1 MTTVDTHRQAFIGGV
16 WVDGGDGTIEV
27 RSPHS
32 GEVVGTVTRC
42 SADDVDRAARAAQAA
57 FPTWKQTPL
66 VKRVDLLYRA
76 YELCK
81 ERNEA
86 IARQISQE
94 MGKTIRESR
103 EEMVEYA
110 CEHFRRAAEDVLRY
124 RGQVLPSTQER
135 TAGKRIVV
143 TQEPAGVVAVVT
155 PWNFPVDIAA
165 IAICYALAIG
175 DTVIWK
181 PSEHAPLSSAM
192 LAEVFHDAGFPPG
205 TVNMVTGEAEVGHAV
220 VAHSGVSAVVF
231 TGSTKTGE
239 AIASSIGLKKRVL
252 ELGGN
257 GPLIVRADADLERAA
272 DAAILGCYYLAGQC
286 CTAAERLLVHDS
298 VREDFIGHL
307 TDRAGRLRVGDPLDE
322 TTDMGPLCNAGVLAR
337 TREHVDDAV
346 ASGAKIVLGGTT
358 NGLYFAPTVLDRVT
372 PEMLIAREE
381 TFGPVAPIMPFGTDD
396 EAITIANA
404 TGYGLTAAVFT
415 NDLRMAWRYAESL
428 NHGTVMVNETTNYWD
443 QLAPFGGRG
452 KSGTGRELSSWM
464 LDALTETKQIV
475 FDIG

>member
-1 MTTVDTHRQAFIGGV
+1 MTTVGTHRQAFIGGV
-16 WVDGGDGTIEV
+16 WVDGGDGAIEV

-42 SADDVDRAARAAQAA
+42 TADDVSQAVQAAQAA
-57 FPTWKQTPL
+57 FPGWRQTPL
-66 VKRVDLLYRA
+66 LKRVDLLYRA

-81 ERNEA
+81 QRNEA

-110 CEHFRRAAEDVLRY
+110 CEHFRRASEDVLRY
-124 RGQVLPSTQER
+124 RGQVLPSTQEW

-175 DTVIWK
+175 DTVVWK
-181 PSEHAPLSSAM
+181 PSEYAPLSSAM
-192 LAEVFHDAGFPPG
+192 LAEVFDEAGFPPG
-205 TVNMVTGEAEVGHAV
+205 TINMVTGEGEVGHAV
-220 VAHSGVSAVVF
+220 VAHPGVSAVVF

-257 GPLIVRADADLERAA
+257 GPLIVRGDADLERAA

-286 CTAAERLLVHDS
+286 CTAAERLLVHES
-298 VREDFIGHL
+298 VREAFIGHL
-307 TDRAGRLRVGDPLDE
+307 TDRAGRLRVGNPLDDA
-322 TTDMGPLCNAGVLAR
+322 TDMGPLCNAGVLAR
-337 TREHVDDAV
+337 TREHVDEAV
-346 ASGAKIVLGGTT
+346 ASGAKVVLGGTT
-358 NGLYFAPTVLDRVT
+358 NGQYFAPTVLDRVT

-381 TFGPVAPIMPFGTDD
+381 TFGPVAPVMSFTTDD
-396 EAITIANA
+396 EAIATANA

-428 NHGTVMVNETTNYWD
+428 NHGTVLVNETTNYWD

>member
-1 MTTVDTHRQAFIGGV
+1 MTTVVTHRQAFIGGV
-16 WVDGGDGTIEV
+16 WVDGGDGEIEV

-42 SADDVDRAARAAQAA
+42 TPDDVGQAVQAAQTA
-57 FPTWKQTPL
+57 FPAWKRTPL
-66 VKRVDLLYRA
+66 LERVDLLYRA

-86 IARQISQE
+86 IARQISLE

-135 TAGKRIVV
+135 TGGKRIVV

-175 DTVIWK
+175 DTVVWK
-181 PSEHAPLSSAM
+181 PSEYAPLSSAM

-205 TVNMVTGEAEVGHAV
+205 TVNMVTGEGDVGRAV
-220 VAHSGVSAVVF
+220 VSHPAVSAVVF

-257 GPLIVRADADLERAA
+257 GPIIVRRDADLERAA
-272 DAAILGCYYLAGQC
+272 DAAIVGCYYLAGQC
-286 CTAAERLLVHDS
+286 CTAAERILVHES
-298 VREDFIGHL
+298 VREEFIAHL
-307 TDRAGRLRVGDPLDE
+307 TARADRLRVGDPLDDA
-322 TTDMGPLCNAGVLAR
+322 TDMGPLCNAGVLAR

-346 ASGAKIVLGGTT
+346 ASGAKVVLGGTT
-358 NGLYFAPTVLDRVT
+358 NGLYFAPTVLDGVT

-381 TFGPVAPIMPFGTDD
+381 TFGPVAPILTFARDD
-396 EAITIANA
+396 EAIEIANA

-428 NHGTVMVNETTNYWD
+428 DHGTVMVNETTNYWD

>member
-1 MTTVDTHRQAFIGGV
+1 MTTVGTHRQALIGGV

-32 GEVVGTVTRC
+32 GDVVGTVTRC
-42 SADDVDRAARAAQAA
+42 TADDVGLAVQAAQAA
-57 FPTWKQTPL
+57 FPAWKQTPL
-66 VKRVDLLYRA
+66 LMRVELLYRA
-76 YELCK
+76 YEQCK
-81 ERNEA
+81 RRNEA
-86 IARQISQE
+86 IARQISEE

-103 EEMVEYA
+103 EEMAEYA

-124 RGQVLPSTQER
+124 RGHVLPSTQER

-175 DTVIWK
+175 DTVVWK
-181 PSEHAPLSSAM
+181 PSEYAPLSSVM

-205 TVNMVTGEAEVGHAV
+205 TVNMVTGEGEVGHAV
-220 VAHSGVSAVVF
+220 VEHPGVNAVVF
-231 TGSTKTGE
+231 TGSTKTGK

-286 CTAAERLLVHDS
+286 CTAAERLLVHES
-298 VREDFIGHL
+298 VREAFIGHL
-307 TDRAGRLRVGDPLDE
+307 TGRAGRLRVGDPLDE
-322 TTDMGPLCNAGVLAR
+322 TTDMGPLCNTGVLER

-346 ASGAKIVLGGTT
+346 AGGAKVVLGGSAR
-358 NGLYFAPTVLDRVT
+358 GLYFAPTVLDGVT

-381 TFGPVAPIMPFGTDD
+381 TFGPVAPVMSFATDD
-396 EAITIANA
+396 EAIAIANA

-428 NHGTVMVNETTNYWD
+428 NHGTVLVNETTNYWD

>member
-1 MTTVDTHRQAFIGGV
+1 MTTVGTHRQAFIGGV
-16 WVDGGDGTIEV
+16 WVDGGDGAIEV

-42 SADDVDRAARAAQAA
+42 TADDAGQAVQAAQAA
-57 FPTWKQTPL
+57 FPGWRQTPL
-66 VKRVDLLYRA
+66 LKRVDLLYRA

-81 ERNEA
+81 QRNEA
-86 IARQISQE
+86 IAHQISQE

-103 EEMVEYA
+103 EEMAEYA

-124 RGQVLPSTQER
+124 RGQVLPSTQEQ

-165 IAICYALAIG
+165 ITICYALAIG
-175 DTVIWK
+175 NTVVWK
-181 PSEHAPLSSAM
+181 PSEYAPLSSAM
-192 LAEVFHDAGFPPG
+192 LAEVFHEAGFPPG
-205 TVNMVTGEAEVGHAV
+205 TINMVTGEGEVGHAV
-220 VAHSGVSAVVF
+220 VAHPGVSAIVF

-257 GPLIVRADADLERAA
+257 GPLIVRSDADLERAA

-286 CTAAERLLVHDS
+286 CTAAERLLVHES
-298 VREDFIGHL
+298 VREAFIGHL

-322 TTDMGPLCNAGVLAR
+322 ATDMGPLCNAGVLAR

-346 ASGAKIVLGGTT
+346 ASGAKVVLGGTT

-381 TFGPVAPIMPFGTDD
+381 TFGPVAPVMSFATDD
-396 EAITIANA
+396 EAIAIANA

-428 NHGTVMVNETTNYWD
+428 NHGTVLVNETTNYWD

>member
-1 MTTVDTHRQAFIGGV
+1 MTTVSTHRQAFIGGV
-16 WVDGGDGTIEV
+16 WVDGGDGAIEV

-42 SADDVDRAARAAQAA
+42 TADDVGQAVQAAQAA
-57 FPTWKQTPL
+57 FPGWRQTPL
-66 VKRVDLLYRA
+66 LKRVDLLYRA

-81 ERNEA
+81 QRNEA

-103 EEMVEYA
+103 EEMAEYA

-124 RGQVLPSTQER
+124 RGQVLPSTQEW

-175 DTVIWK
+175 DTVVWK
-181 PSEHAPLSSAM
+181 PSEYAPLSSAM
-192 LAEVFHDAGFPPG
+192 LAEVFHEAGFPPG
-205 TVNMVTGEAEVGHAV
+205 TVNMVTGEGEVGHAV
-220 VAHSGVSAVVF
+220 VAHPGVSAVVF

-257 GPLIVRADADLERAA
+257 GPLIVRGDADLERAA

-286 CTAAERLLVHDS
+286 CTAAERLLVHES
-298 VREDFIGHL
+298 VREAFIGHL
-307 TDRAGRLRVGDPLDE
+307 TDRAGRLRVGDPLDDA
-322 TTDMGPLCNAGVLAR
+322 TDMGPLCNAGVLAR
-337 TREHVDDAV
+337 TREHVDEAV
-346 ASGAKIVLGGTT
+346 ASGAKVVLGGTT

-381 TFGPVAPIMPFGTDD
+381 TFGPVAPVMSFATDD
-396 EAITIANA
+396 EAIATANA

-428 NHGTVMVNETTNYWD
+428 NHGTVLVNETTNYWD

>member
-1 MTTVDTHRQAFIGGV
+1 MTTVGTHRQAFIGGV
-16 WVDGGDGTIEV
+16 WVDGGGGAIEV

-42 SADDVDRAARAAQAA
+42 TAEDVGHAVQAARAA
-57 FPTWKQTPL
+57 FPGWRQTPL
-66 VKRVDLLYRA
+66 LKRVDLLYRA

-81 ERNEA
+81 QRNEA
-86 IARQISQE
+86 IAHQISQE

-103 EEMVEYA
+103 EEMAEYA

-124 RGQVLPSTQER
+124 RGQVLPSTQEW

-175 DTVIWK
+175 DTVVWK
-181 PSEHAPLSSAM
+181 PSEYAPLSSAM
-192 LAEVFHDAGFPPG
+192 LAEVFHEAGFPPG
-205 TVNMVTGEAEVGHAV
+205 TVNMVTGEGGVGQAV
-220 VAHSGVSAVVF
+220 VAHPGVSAVVF

-257 GPLIVRADADLERAA
+257 GPLIVRGDADLERAA

-286 CTAAERLLVHDS
+286 CTAAERLLVHES
-298 VREDFIGHL
+298 VREAFIGHL

-322 TTDMGPLCNAGVLAR
+322 ATDMGPLCNAGVLAR

-346 ASGAKIVLGGTT
+346 ASGAKVVLGGTT

-381 TFGPVAPIMPFGTDD
+381 TFGPVAPVMSFATDD
-396 EAITIANA
+396 EAITTANA

-428 NHGTVMVNETTNYWD
+428 NHGTVLVNETTNYWD

-475 FDIG
+475 FDIR

>member
-1 MTTVDTHRQAFIGGV
+1 
-16 WVDGGDGTIEV
+16 
-27 RSPHS
+27 
-32 GEVVGTVTRC
+32 
-42 SADDVDRAARAAQAA
+42 
-57 FPTWKQTPL
+57 
-66 VKRVDLLYRA
+66 
-76 YELCK
+76 
-81 ERNEA
+81 
-86 IARQISQE
+86 
-94 MGKTIRESR
+94 
-103 EEMVEYA
+103 
-110 CEHFRRAAEDVLRY
+110 
-124 RGQVLPSTQER
+124 
-135 TAGKRIVV
+135 
-143 TQEPAGVVAVVT
+143 VVAVVT

-175 DTVIWK
+175 DTVVWK
-181 PSEHAPLSSAM
+181 PSEYAPLSSAM
-192 LAEVFHDAGFPPG
+192 LAEVFDEAGFPPG
-205 TVNMVTGEAEVGHAV
+205 TINMVTGEGEVGHAV
-220 VAHSGVSAVVF
+220 VAHPGVSAVVF
-231 TGSTKTGE
+231 TGSTRTGE

-257 GPLIVRADADLERAA
+257 GPLIVRSDADLERAA

-286 CTAAERLLVHDS
+286 CTAAERLLVHES
-298 VREDFIGHL
+298 VREAFIGHL
-307 TDRAGRLRVGDPLDE
+307 TDRAGRLRVGDPLDDA
-322 TTDMGPLCNAGVLAR
+322 TDMGPLCNAGVLAR

-346 ASGAKIVLGGTT
+346 ASGAKVVLGGTT

-381 TFGPVAPIMPFGTDD
+381 TFGPVAPVMSFATDD
-396 EAITIANA
+396 EAIATANA

-428 NHGTVMVNETTNYWD
+428 KHGTVLVNETTNYWD